1 MCKLKSTNK
10 LKMKFLYFDPGL
22 GAMIVQALVAVVAGI
37 LLFTKNLLYK
47 IKIILGLK
55 SKDDEYDSIDIDNNN
70 IEPDDEK
77 E

>member
-1 MCKLKSTNK
+1 
-10 LKMKFLYFDPGL
+10 MKFLYFDPGL

>member
-1 MCKLKSTNK
+1 
-10 LKMKFLYFDPGL
+10 MKFLYFDPGL

-47 IKIILGLK
+47 IKIILGFK

>member
-1 MCKLKSTNK
+1 
-10 LKMKFLYFDPGL
+10 MKFLYFDPGL

-47 IKIILGLK
+47 IKIILGFK
-55 SKDDEYDSIDIDNNN
+55 SKDDQYDSIDIDNNN